1 MSLILRD
8 PFRELDQFHDRLSE
22 IFSKTPVGANT
33 EAMLPINVYEQDN
46 QLKIDAM
53 VPDFAPD
60 EVDIDITKN
69 NIEIR
74 VEHKEETQEQNKKYY
89 HKESSYKS
97 LYRRIAIPDTAD
109 TDNAKAN
116 QKNGVLKITTPLA
129 QEKQSKK
136 LEIESGD

>member
-74 VEHKEETQEQNKKYY
+74 VEHKEYY

>member
-46 QLKIDAM
+46 Q
-53 VPDFAPD
+53 
-60 EVDIDITKN
+60 VDIDITKN